1 MLPDRRAAGK
11 RVVQAADKRAVRAEP
26 AGIPAERAVPEAA
39 DIRAG
44 QAELQEPEQVQ
55 VPVQLQQQELLLSVQ
70 VREQGLQRV
79 QELLPECLRAHRS

>member
-55 VPVQLQQQELLLSVQ
+55 VPVQVPVRLQQ
-70 VREQGLQRV
+70 